1 MDLIKK
7 EEILPISKEEYKDLE
22 SIESITVITFYIN
35 KFLFGIPAEKIVEI
49 TKNLEI
55 TPVPLSENYI
65 LGITNLRGRIITA
78 IDLAKKINIPTQK
91 LPNLNIIVEYEDEL
105 VAFVVEKVGD
115 VLQIPVSKLETP
127 PEKIEGINKEYIEKV
142 YQLEDKILL
151 LLDIE
156 KLFKN

>member
-91 LPNLNIIVEYEDEL
+91 SPNLNIIVEYEDEL

>member
-22 SIESITVITFYIN
+22 SIKSITVITFYIN
-35 KFLFGIPAEKIVEI
+35 QFLFGIPAEKIVEI
-49 TKNLEI
+49 TRNLEI
-55 TPVPLSENYI
+55 TQVPLSENYI
-65 LGITNLRGRIITA
+65 LGIANLRGRIITA
-78 IDLAKKINIPTQK
+78 IDLAKKINIPTRK
-91 LPNLNIIVEYEDEL
+91 SPNLNIIVEYEDEL

-156 KLFKN
+156 KLF